1 LISFIRN
8 GGLLMAVAFLLS
20 SVAAQKPVTS
30 TQPSVHDIAKRVDR
44 HYNQLR
50 SLKAQFVES
59 YEGLGRARTES
70 GTLYLQKPGRMRW
83 DYAKPAGKVF
93 VLDGKYAWF
102 YSKGDPR
109 VQRMEAK
116 KLDDLRSPLRFLL
129 GHTQLE
135 KEIDHLAMTNSAAG
149 GYLLTGIPHD
159 QGNRVQRLSIT
170 VTAEGSITGIEIEE
184 VDGAVTRFTFSDEQ
198 PNAPIAPGT
207 FKFTPPPGVP
217 VVDAMKPV

>member
-1 LISFIRN
+1 MKIETASWKRSVRAAAAMALIGAS
-8 GGLLMAVAFLLS
+8 GLQAQTVQKSTLTLAGAERVI
-20 SVAAQKPVTS
+20 AA
-30 TQPSVHDIAKRVDR
+30 AK
-44 HYNQLR
+44 
-50 SLKAQFVES
+50 
-59 YEGLGRARTES
+59 
-70 GTLYLQKPGRMRW
+70 
-83 DYAKPAGKVF
+83 
-93 VLDGKYAWF
+93 
-102 YSKGDPR
+102 
-109 VQRMEAK
+109 MEAK

-149 GYLLTGIPHD
+149 GYLLTGIPHG